1 MQKRLLSMLVI
12 GGVAVLSFAPK
23 VAWAED
29 RTPLQWEGNAV
40 SNINVAVPVSQ
51 IPLPTSLEIQNSI
64 PMPAAEGSMSERFRS
79 LINAI
84 SRNNGVD
91 PDLIDAMIKTESNY
105 NPWAISSKGARGLM
119 QLIPETGHRFGVLN
133 FFDPQQNIEG
143 GVRYIKYLLDMF
155 GGNVDLSL
163 AAYNAGENLVARLG
177 KIPPYPETRNYVRKI
192 RAVYTK
198 PSTAGTASNLISAVN
213 TRPAPAFSSG
223 PELSPGIDTVVSSSP
238 SEKVSENVDAPTIPI
253 SKWTDERGIRHF
265 SNIEP
270 LK

>member
-12 GGVAVLSFAPK
+12 GGVAVLCFAPK
-23 VAWAED
+23 VVRAED
-29 RTPLQWEGNAV
+29 RTPLQWEGSSV
-40 SNINVAVPVSQ
+40 SNIDVAVPALQTPS
-51 IPLPTSLEIQNSI
+51 PSSPEIQNSVPVSAAGS
-64 PMPAAEGSMSERFRS
+64 PMPERYRS
-79 LINAI
+79 LIDAI

-91 PDLIDAMIKTESNY
+91 PDLIDAMVKTESNY

-192 RAVYTK
+192 RAAYTK
-198 PSTAGTASNLISAVN
+198 PSMARTASILSREVN
-213 TRPAPAFSSG
+213 TQPAPAVSTRS
-223 PELSPGIDTVVSSSP
+223 DTLVSSTSSEKS
-238 SEKVSENVDAPTIPI
+238 SEKVDASIIPI